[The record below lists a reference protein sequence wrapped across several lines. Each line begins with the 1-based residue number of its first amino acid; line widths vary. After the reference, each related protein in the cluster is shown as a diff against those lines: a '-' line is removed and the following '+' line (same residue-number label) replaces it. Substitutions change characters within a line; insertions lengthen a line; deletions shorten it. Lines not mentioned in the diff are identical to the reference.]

1 MRSKDRRRGKIKD
14 CGNNRV
20 CECECRGEGGGA
32 GGKQIESVSAPLY
45 SRWGFH
51 SSRSL
56 FTILPLRLSK
66 EQLFSGIVTAPVEA
80 DRYPNR
86 SDDTS

>member
-1 MRSKDRRRGKIKD
+1 MRNKDRRRGKIKD
-14 CGNNRV
+14 RGNNRV
-20 CECECRGEGGGA
+20 CACVCVCSG

-66 EQLFSGIVTAPVEA
+66 KQLFSGTVVAPV
-80 DRYPNR
+80 
-86 SDDTS
+86 